1 MTCLQKVLA
10 FTRCM
15 GRKLSC
21 MRAED
26 VQVPLH
32 RAPQGGEGSSRQARH
47 TNRPEGS
54 CSRAKADKVDEDT
67 SDEDFDDPTY
77 GQEVVGGSQ
86 MFDAPD
92 PTQT

>member
-1 MTCLQKVLA
+1 
-10 FTRCM
+10 
-15 GRKLSC
+15 

-32 RAPQGGEGSSRQARH
+32 QALQGEGSSRQARH
-47 TNRPEGS
+47 TD
-54 CSRAKADKVDEDT
+54 RARADEVDEDT
-67 SDEDFDDPTY
+67 SDEDFDDPTH

-92 PTQT
+92 PTQTQVCVISFKPVVK